1 MKPTYITGDSSVSPY
16 FNDQSRLV
24 YGTSGLGGVWGA
36 VKEEESI
43 EAVLYALENG
53 ISVFDTAPSYG
64 EAENYLG
71 KALRQWTG
79 AKPFVSTKIGRLK
92 GADAF
97 DTKLDYSPDGLKRS
111 LENSL
116 ETLGLS
122 KIDLLFLHEPQLV
135 PLDKMDEVL
144 DTLKSFKAQGLIDRI
159 GVGGNPSEE
168 FKPYIT
174 KENFDVVSGFLKL
187 NACNLSVFNGDIQQF
202 HKEGI
207 AYYAASAL
215 HFSLLGNRFQKYVDE
230 GVDGEWVTEQDLQ
243 NAIKVN
249 EIAKEVGMPLAT
261 LAQRY
266 LFSVKE
272 ADRVVMGART
282 PAQIKATIEDWK
294 QGKLPEDIFNKVT
307 SVITESYH

>member
-1 MKPTYITGDSSVSPY
+1 MKIDTKPTYIQGDSSISPY
-16 FNDQSRLV
+16 FNNKSRLV

-36 VKEEESI
+36 VKESDSI
-43 EAVLYALENG
+43 EALLYALENG

-71 KALRQWTG
+71 KALNQWTG

-97 DTKLDYSPDGLKRS
+97 DTKLDYSPDGMQRS

-116 ETLGLS
+116 NTLNIS

-135 PLDKMDEVL
+135 PLDKIDEVL
-144 DTLKSFKAQGLIDRI
+144 NTLKSFKAQGLIDRI
-159 GVGGNPSEE
+159 GVGGNPSED

-174 KENFDVVSGFLKL
+174 KENFDVVSGFLKM

-202 HKEGI
+202 SKEGI

-215 HFSLLGNRFQKYVDE
+215 HFSLLGNRFQKYLDE
-230 GVDGEWVTEQDLQ
+230 GVDGEWITENDVK
-243 NAIKVN
+243 NATAVN
-249 EIAKEVGMPLAT
+249 NIATEINMPLAT

-266 LFSVKE
+266 LFSIKE

-282 PAQIKATIEDWK
+282 PAQIKATIADWK
-294 QGKLPEDIFNKVT
+294 QGKLSEEIFDR
-307 SVITESYH
+307 ITNAII